1 MAVVSEPA
9 PLYILVSSRKADLH
23 DCSDISKDIV
33 HGKLVRLFSVS
44 FKESGQKVAS
54 VCLKFLSLFKPG
66 SCELELALAQK
77 KILGKQVLVVHRWR
91 SSPGFASQDNEIPG
105 PFPFCNCKID
115 RLQYPSLNGL
125 YLLLYRETQIVWR
138 R

>member
-9 PLYILVSSRKADLH
+9 PLYILVSSRKGHLH
-23 DCSDISKDIV
+23 DCSDISEDIV
-33 HGKLVRLFSVS
+33 HGKLVWLFSVS

-66 SCELELALAQK
+66 SGELELALAQK
-77 KILGKQVLVVHRWR
+77 QILGKQVLVVHQWR
-91 SSPGFASQDNEIPG
+91 SSPGFASQDNETLE

-115 RLQYPSLNGL
+115 RLQYPSSNGL

-138 R
+138 K